1 MTEER
6 RSNPR
11 KRITGWYLAGVF
23 CMGATIG
30 VSLALT
36 VPQSAGILRWVLLFA
51 AVIMLILHIGSVN
64 RALTEA
70 AGSQDVDPTDSQEV
84 LDG

>member
-11 KRITGWYLAGVF
+11 KRITGWYIAGIF

-36 VPQSAGILRWVLLFA
+36 VPDSAGILRWVLLFA

-64 RALTEA
+64 RALAETSA
-70 AGSQDVDPTDSQEV
+70 ASDSHETDRQEV